1 MRSVLIELGPWS
13 WVALPVIWLA
23 AFAFV
28 CLWQRLE
35 NGKTQQP
42 TRAADLL
49 SSAAV
54 SLAVALILFFLVN
67 HFTPLSIKAYG
78 VMMLV
83 AFTAGTLWAAY
94 SATEDDLKSAAII
107 DVALG
112 TLIGGIVGSR
122 IVYVLLNLQHFSS
135 IGEMFDVWSGGLSF
149 HGGVAGAVLVTYLY
163 CRYHGHNFFRLADQ
177 CAPALALGYSFARLG
192 CFLNGCCHGV
202 PTDLPW
208 AVTFPATGAC
218 TTPGVPVHPTQL
230 YASALS
236 LLIFAVLVYLK
247 PRVKRSGHLFLGYL
261 MLYSVMRFGVELTR
275 AGATAKYLTEG
286 FFMTEAQLASI
297 IIFVLSAIILITTW
311 PRQPQ
316 DKQ

>member
-1 MRSVLIELGPWS
+1 MRSVLIQLGPWGLG
-13 WVALPVIWLA
+13 ALPILWLA

-28 CLWQRLE
+28 FLWQRLE
-35 NGKTQQP
+35 NGKAQQP
-42 TRAADLL
+42 TKAPDLPG
-49 SSAAV
+49 SALV
-54 SLAVALILFFLVN
+54 SLAVALVMFSLVN
-67 HFTPLSIKAYG
+67 YFAPLSIKAYG

-83 AFTAGTLWAAY
+83 AFAAGTLWAAY
-94 SATEDDLKSAAII
+94 SATERDLKSAAII

-112 TLIGGIVGSR
+112 MLIGGIVGSR
-122 IVYVLLNLQHFSS
+122 IVYVLLNLQRFST

-149 HGGVAGAVLVTYLY
+149 HGGVAGAALATYLY
-163 CRYHGHNFFRLADQ
+163 CRYHGHNFFRLTDQ
-177 CAPALALGYSFARLG
+177 CAPAAALGYSFARIG

-218 TTPGVPVHPTQL
+218 TTPGVPIHPTQL

-247 PRVKRSGHLFLGYL
+247 PRVKRPGHLFLGYL
-261 MLYSVMRFGVELTR
+261 MLYSVMRFGVEFTR
-275 AGATAKYLTEG
+275 AGATARYLTEG

-311 PRQPQ
+311 PRQPH